1 MIRRDAEPRG
11 AKSDCPSPQR
21 LRSFL
26 FGQLAADDLSDMT
39 AHLGECRLCQARL
52 GELDDSKRDPLASAA
67 LSSPLWPRS
76 PDAGLE
82 PDKSHF
88 LAMLSQLGKKCGLD
102 LPTSWR
108 NSLDEP
114 PPDPPASTPASQPVP
129 QQLGQYQLLEV
140 IGEGGMGIVYRVRH
154 VVMKREQALKL
165 LHPSRVANAPD
176 LARFYREI
184 EAVARLE
191 HPHIVVGHDAQEAQG
206 HHFLVMEFVSGLNL
220 SQLLGALGKL
230 PIADA
235 CELVRQAA
243 VGLEYAHAHGLVHR
257 DIKPSN
263 LLLSDRGV
271 VKILDLG
278 LASQRTDDRTDER
291 DVVLGTADYIAPEQW
306 ISADRVDR
314 RADVYS
320 LGCTLY
326 QLLVGRP
333 PFGDLPESY
342 RVKAEAHCQ
351 RAPAAARSQRSEIP
365 AALEQLLERMLAK
378 RPEDRPASA
387 AEVATALARFAAG
400 SDPIDLLKRAGHHV
414 DDTVRIP
421 RAQLSTLFNFKS
433 AGRRVSRRGA
443 LAVLLALL
451 LTGGGLAFWLIPR
464 WRPAEPLPR
473 DPRAAHWSRGHEGE
487 SLTLTDQGGYRVAAG
502 EHPGMVLLGTLERG
516 VYRLSTTVTLHARTG
531 RAGLYF
537 DDARSLDGQS
547 SSTAQA
553 IVFVKS
559 GNGRYSLQWQ
569 RILFQGSQALEQPG
583 AAVGSFHP
591 NSPLR
596 LDVECGAEGV
606 RAVWCNGKL
615 MHKDVSQALALR
627 DSGGAG
633 LLVSEG
639 EAEFGPT
646 TISFKE

>member
-1 MIRRDAEPRG
+1 MIRRDAGSRG

-26 FGQLAADDLSDMT
+26 FGQLAADDLTAMT
-39 AHLGECRLCQARL
+39 AHLSECRLCQARL

-67 LSSPLWPRS
+67 STSSLWPRS
-76 PDAGLE
+76 AGAGPE

-102 LPTSWR
+102 LPSSWR

-114 PPDPPASTPASQPVP
+114 PPDQPATPAPQPIP

-140 IGEGGMGIVYRVRH
+140 IGEGGMGIVYRARH
-154 VVMKREQALKL
+154 VVMKRERALKL

-206 HHFLVMEFVSGLNL
+206 HHFLVMEFVNGLNL
-220 SQLLGALGKL
+220 SRLLASLGKL

-243 VGLEYAHAHGLVHR
+243 VGLEYAHARGLVHR

-263 LLLSDRGV
+263 LLLSNRGV

-278 LASQRTDDRTDER
+278 LASQRTDDRADER

-351 RAPAAARSQRSEIP
+351 RAPAAARAQRSEIP

-378 RPEDRPASA
+378 HPEDRPASA

-400 SDPIDLLKRAGHHV
+400 SDPIALLKRAGHHV
-414 DDTVRIP
+414 DDTERIP
-421 RAQLSTLFNFKS
+421 RGQMSTLFNFKS
-433 AGRRVSRRGA
+433 VGRRVSRRGVVA
-443 LAVLLALL
+443 ALLALL
-451 LTGGGLAFWLIPR
+451 LTGGLLAFWFIPR
-464 WRPAEPLPR
+464 WRPAQPLPR
-473 DPRAAHWSRGHEGE
+473 DPKAARWSRGHEGE
-487 SLTLTDQGGYRVAAG
+487 ALTITEPGGYRVVAG
-502 EHPGMVLLGTLERG
+502 EHPGLVLLGTLERG
-516 VYRLSTTVTLHARTG
+516 VFRLSTEIKLEQSVE

-537 DDARSLDGQS
+537 DLARSLDSSS

-553 IVFVKS
+553 LVFVRGK
-559 GNGRYSLQWQ
+559 NNKYSVQWQ
-569 RILFQGSQALEQPG
+569 RIPFRGSEALPEHSLTG
-583 AAVGSFHP
+583 VGSFHP
-591 NSPLR
+591 GLTLR
-596 LDVECGAEGV
+596 LEVEFGPEGV
-606 RAVWCNGKL
+606 RAVWCNGEL
-615 MHKDVSQALALR
+615 MHKDAFPAFELR
-627 DSGGAG
+627 NSGEVGLIVIDGA
-633 LLVSEG
+633 
-639 EAEFGPT
+639 AQFGPT
-646 TISFKE
+646 SIRFKR

>member
-67 LSSPLWPRS
+67 SSSPLWPRS
-76 PDAGLE
+76 SDAGLE

-102 LPTSWR
+102 LPVSWR

-114 PPDPPASTPASQPVP
+114 PPDPPASTPAFQPVP

-154 VVMKREQALKL
+154 VVMKRERALKL
-165 LHPSRVANAPD
+165 LHPSRVASAPD

-220 SQLLGALGKL
+220 SRLLGALGKL

-278 LASQRTDDRTDER
+278 LASQRTDDRADER

-400 SDPIDLLKRAGHHV
+400 SDPIDLLKRAGHPV

-421 RAQLSTLFNFKS
+421 RGQLSTLLNFKS
-433 AGRRVSRRGA
+433 ARPRVSRRSA
-443 LAVLLALL
+443 LAALALL
-451 LTGGGLAFWLIPR
+451 LTGGASVLWLIPR
-464 WRPAEPLPR
+464 WRPAQPLPAE
-473 DPRAAHWSRGHEGE
+473 PKAAHWSRGHEGE
-487 SLTLTDQGGYRVAAG
+487 SLTLTDHGGYRVAAG
-502 EHPGMVLLGTLERG
+502 EHPGLVLLGTLEKS
-516 VYRLSTTVTLHARTG
+516 VYRLSTEIKLEQPVA

-537 DDARSLDGQS
+537 DLARSLDADS
-547 SSTAQA
+547 STTAQA
-553 IVFVKS
+553 LVFVRGDNDK
-559 GNGRYSLQWQ
+559 YFLQWQ
-569 RILFQGSQALEQPG
+569 RIPFRGSEALPVH
-583 AAVGSFHP
+583 ALTPVGSFHP
-591 NSPLR
+591 GLTQR
-596 LDVECGAEGV
+596 LEVEFGPEGV
-606 RAVWCNGKL
+606 RAVRCNGQL
-615 MHKDVSQALALR
+615 MPKEAFPAFELR
-627 DSGGAG
+627 NSGEVG
-633 LLVSEG
+633 LIAIDGV
-639 EAEFGPT
+639 AQFGPT
-646 TISFKE
+646 FLRFKR